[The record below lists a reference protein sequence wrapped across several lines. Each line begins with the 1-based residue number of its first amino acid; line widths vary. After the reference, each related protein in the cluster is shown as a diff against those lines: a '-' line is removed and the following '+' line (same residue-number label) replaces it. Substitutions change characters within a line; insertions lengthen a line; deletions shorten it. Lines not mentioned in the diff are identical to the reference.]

1 MYKAMVSTMSSI
13 AIAGFFLLGTSGLA
27 GAQSMSTMHS
37 HMNKAHKTS
46 ITGCLQKGDEAGEYS
61 MKTSDGKMYGLT
73 SKKVQLAG
81 HVGHKVM
88 LQGYIT
94 PESAEGS
101 EANEKP
107 SITEKGG
114 DIDMT
119 VTTLKMIST
128 TCQM

>member
-1 MYKAMVSTMSSI
+1 MYKATISTMSSI
-13 AIAGFFLLGTSGLA
+13 AIVGFFLLGSSGLA
-27 GAQSMSTMHS
+27 GAQSTSTMH
-37 HMNKAHKTS
+37 HMNKVHETS

-73 SKKVQLAG
+73 SKKVQLSD

-88 LQGYIT
+88 LHGNVT
-94 PESAEGS
+94 PESGEKP
-101 EANEKP
+101 EANAQP
-107 SITEKGG
+107 SATEKGG

-119 VTTLKMIST
+119 VTSLKMIST